1 LGYRH
6 KKGFGRLLTIK
17 EKWEE
22 VQKHYSSIKFKE
34 RPNEFVV
41 SSLWNELQKFKKYTK
56 DLFFHDPKFKEKN
69 GKS

>member
-6 KKGFGRLLTIK
+6 KKGFGRLLTIE

-22 VQKHYSSIKFKE
+22 VQKHYSSIIFKE
-34 RPNEFVV
+34 KPNAFVV
-41 SSLWNELQKFKKYTK
+41 SSLWNELQKFKKYTRE
-56 DLFFHDPKFKEKN
+56 LSFNDPKFKEKN